1 VRHIARQ
8 AALATGRGRPQQVLA
23 PSKQRVAGSSPAG
36 GNHRKTCKARL
47 PPNSRRTGAL
57 CCGLIVAQRHRKLVA
72 HPVGRTPRPGLEG
85 GERVRGEPS
94 SAGRTYAPTPSIA
107 WVAWGPGAAGRPR
120 PHSHHAHPPPIFALV
135 LHVVRPRQTR
145 PPTAIPGP
153 GGCAPHARRDERA
166 PAEAS
171 ALFPINP
178 APRPGAGWARRPG
191 AAFIGNAPGSSRFG
205 S

>member
-8 AALATGRGRPQQVLA
+8 ASLATGRGRPQQVLA

-36 GNHRKTCKARL
+36 DIHRKTCKARL

-85 GERVRGEPS
+85 GERVRGERS

-120 PHSHHAHPPPIFALV
+120 PHSHHAHPPPIFALL

-145 PPTAIPGP
+145 PPTAILDPAAAPHTHAETKGRPPKRAPFSQSTQRPAPGP
-153 GGCAPHARRDERA
+153 AGHA
-166 PAEAS
+166 
-171 ALFPINP
+171 ALG
-178 APRPGAGWARRPG
+178 RLL
-191 AAFIGNAPGSSRFG
+191 
-205 S
+205 

>member
-107 WVAWGPGAAGRPR
+107 WLAWGPGAAGRPDHTVITRTR
-120 PHSHHAHPPPIFALV
+120 PQYSPSYCMSSGRDRLV
-135 LHVVRPRQTR
+135 LQQPSWTRWLRPTR
-145 PPTAIPGP
+145 TPRRKG
-153 GGCAPHARRDERA
+153 ARRSER
-166 PAEAS
+166 P
-171 ALFPINP
+171 FPINP